1 MGSATSAGTATNLA
15 GGAQGSVPYQS
26 AAGSTTFLSAPTTNG
41 YVLKYN
47 TTNKAPY

>member
-1 MGSATSAGTATNLA
+1 MGSATLAGTATNLA

-26 AAGSTTFLSAPTTNG
+26 AAGSTTFLSAPATNG